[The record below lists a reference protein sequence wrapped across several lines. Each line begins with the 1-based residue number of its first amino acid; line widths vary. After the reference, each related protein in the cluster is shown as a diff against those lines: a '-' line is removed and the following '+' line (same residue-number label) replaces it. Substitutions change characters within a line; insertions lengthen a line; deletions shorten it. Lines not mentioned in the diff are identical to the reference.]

1 LFLSEVTLQTEK
13 AGTVPERKGMSDRS
27 TQSHY
32 DIAIVGGGFSGAVLA
47 AHLLRHSSGG
57 ESIAIINK
65 EHSLG
70 RGVAYS
76 TECIDHLLN
85 ARAGDMSAWP
95 DQGNHF
101 LEWLRTERDPSTH
114 PDQFVS
120 RSAFGQYAESVL
132 ASSIQERPDV
142 TVSCIT
148 EEAVHALPNADGI
161 HLRTHT
167 GREIHARFVVFAT
180 GNYPP
185 ADPPQI
191 RNSSPGRYVSYAWSA
206 GALDGVGDL
215 QSVLLIGTGLTAVD
229 QILAIRARKFRGNI
243 SLLSRHGILPNTH
256 TSRGGCWSRSWT
268 TSLPATLRPLLSVV
282 RKEISKAVISGS
294 NWQDVFDSMR
304 PESTRIWQSLS
315 TEDQKRFL
323 RHVRPYWDSHRHR
336 IPPEVYRNLKDWIDK
351 GDLRILAG
359 RLVEY
364 QENDAG
370 AQVTFRD
377 RHTGTIETLQ
387 FDRVINCTGNNSSE
401 VLAKTALFKSLIE
414 SGTACIDRLK
424 LGLDVSENAALL
436 DTNGQASSRLFAI
449 GPLQRGCLWE
459 TTAVP
464 EIRSQAA
471 SLAQRLLHQCGALT
485 ATA

>member
-1 LFLSEVTLQTEK
+1 
-13 AGTVPERKGMSDRS
+13 
-27 TQSHY
+27 
-32 DIAIVGGGFSGAVLA
+32 
-47 AHLLRHSSGG
+47 
-57 ESIAIINK
+57 
-65 EHSLG
+65 
-70 RGVAYS
+70 
-76 TECIDHLLN
+76 
-85 ARAGDMSAWP
+85 
-95 DQGNHF
+95 
-101 LEWLRTERDPSTH
+101 
-114 PDQFVS
+114 
-120 RSAFGQYAESVL
+120 
-132 ASSIQERPDV
+132 
-142 TVSCIT
+142 
-148 EEAVHALPNADGI
+148 
-161 HLRTHT
+161 
-167 GREIHARFVVFAT
+167 
-180 GNYPP
+180 
-185 ADPPQI
+185 
-191 RNSSPGRYVSYAWSA
+191 
-206 GALDGVGDL
+206 
-215 QSVLLIGTGLTAVD
+215 
-229 QILAIRARKFRGNI
+229 
-243 SLLSRHGILPNTH
+243 LSRHGILPNAH

-268 TSLPATLRPLLSVV
+268 TSLPDTLRPLLSVV

-304 PESTRIWQSLS
+304 PESQRIWQSLS

-351 GDLRILAG
+351 GDLCILAG

-387 FDRVINCTGNNSSE
+387 FDRVINCTGNNSSA

-436 DTNGQASSRLFAI
+436 DTNGRASSRLFAI

-471 SLAQRLLHQCGALT
+471 SLAQHLLHQCGALT